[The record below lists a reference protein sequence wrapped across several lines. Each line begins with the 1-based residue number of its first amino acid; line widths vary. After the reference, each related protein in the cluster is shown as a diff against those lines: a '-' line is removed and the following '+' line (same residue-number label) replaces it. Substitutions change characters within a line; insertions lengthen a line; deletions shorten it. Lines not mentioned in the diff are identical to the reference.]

1 MEQAATQTIYYLVAG
16 GAVLVG
22 AIIAILLRIEARGRW
37 KGEME
42 AHKSEMTEHKA
53 LVVNFME
60 TINNRLIEIFD
71 RLHPAVV
78 AGSSRLRLTRLGET
92 IAEEL
97 RPNRLISSMA
107 DTVEG
112 QVSSMQPYDVQEF
125 CKYHIHEVF
134 KPDEEQDAKI
144 KACKACA
151 FDHGLED
158 RQVLDVPVVLLRD
171 ELLSRNERVRDQ
183 KP

>member
-1 MEQAATQTIYYLVAG
+1 M
-16 GAVLVG
+16 VG

-53 LVVNFME
+53 LVVNLME
-60 TINNRLIEIFD
+60 TINIRLIEILD
-71 RLHPAVV
+71 RLPPAVV
-78 AGSSRLRLTRLGET
+78 AGSSPLRLTRLGET

-97 RPNRLISSMA
+97 RPNRLIGSMA
-107 DTVEG
+107 DAIGG

-125 CKYHIHEVF
+125 CKYHIHDVF

-144 KACKACA
+144 KACA

-158 RQVLDVPVVLLRD
+158 RQVLDVLVVLLRD
-171 ELLSRNERVRDQ
+171 ELLSRNESVRDQ
-183 KP
+183 KPLASSIAFG